1 MILILKC
8 HKHMIAYPLK
18 KEKGIISKQLKNT
31 NSKKLA
37 YRTLNMKIIDI
48 VFPKIN
54 NYKIL
59 LIPLQH

>member
-1 MILILKC
+1 
-8 HKHMIAYPLK
+8 MIAYLLK